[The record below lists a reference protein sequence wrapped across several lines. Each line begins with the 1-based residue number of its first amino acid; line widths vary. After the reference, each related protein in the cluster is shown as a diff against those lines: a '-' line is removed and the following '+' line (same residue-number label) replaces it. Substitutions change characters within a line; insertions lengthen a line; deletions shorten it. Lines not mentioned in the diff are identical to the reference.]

1 MTAAT
6 QSATSPTA
14 TKQKS
19 VFAIRDFRLLWI
31 GEAVSALGDQLAL
44 IALPWLALLLTGS
57 ALALGTVL
65 AVMAMPRAVFMLVG
79 GAYVDRLSPRRVM
92 LVSNAVRFVAMTL
105 LGAIVL
111 AGAAQLWMLY
121 VFALVFGVADAFF
134 YPAQTAITPELVD
147 GEQLQQA
154 NGITQGTTQF
164 TVLIG
169 PAIAGVIIAA
179 LGSSGAATG
188 TPGVTGVGIAL
199 LADGLTFLVSIAT
212 LLLIHPRRIS
222 HEAGQSSV
230 VKNIVEG
237 IRFVWHSP
245 ALRVIVLVSMGLNFL
260 IAGPLDVGLPYL
272 AYTRLPEGA
281 VAFGLIMS
289 AFGGGSLIGLIAATV
304 LPPLRP
310 AWFGTIVLVLVASSG
325 LFVAALAFASST
337 PVVLALAVMA
347 GAILGYTNVS
357 MITWTQRRI
366 PRALMGRAMSLLVF
380 ASVSLMPISIAI
392 AGVLVEISFEGLL
405 LFAGLGMTVLTLSTL
420 LSRSV
425 RQMGLVPVVDEP
437 AEEIPAANAATE
449 PALAA

>member
-1 MTAAT
+1 MTVAA
-6 QSATSPTA
+6 PV
-14 TKQKS
+14 KPRS
-19 VFAIRDFRLLWI
+19 VFAVRDFRLLWF
-31 GEAVSALGDQLAL
+31 GEAISALGDQLAL

-57 ALALGTVL
+57 AFALGTVL
-65 AVMAMPRAVFMLVG
+65 AVMAIPRAIFMLVG

-92 LVSNAVRFVAMTL
+92 LISNAVRFVAMTS

-111 AGAAQLWMLY
+111 AGVAELWMLY
-121 VFALVFGVADAFF
+121 GFALVFGVADAFF
-134 YPAQTAITPELVD
+134 YPAQTAITPELVE

-169 PAIAGVIIAA
+169 PAIAGVVIAA
-179 LGSSGAATG
+179 LGSSGAASG

-212 LLLIHPRRIS
+212 LLLIHPRQID

-237 IRFVWHSP
+237 VRFAWHSP
-245 ALRVIVLVSMGLNFL
+245 TLRVILLVSMGLNFL

-289 AFGGGSLIGLIAATV
+289 AFGGGSLIGLIAATL
-304 LPPLRP
+304 LPPLP
-310 AWFGTIVLVLVASSG
+310 PKWFGTIVITLVASSG
-325 LFVAALAFASST
+325 VFLAALAFASST
-337 PVVLALAVMA
+337 PAVLALAVIA
-347 GAILGYTNVS
+347 GAILGYSNVS

-366 PRALMGRAMSLLVF
+366 PRALMGRVMSLLVF
-380 ASVSLMPISIAI
+380 ASVALMPISIAI

-405 LFAGLGMTVLTLSTL
+405 LFAGLGMALLTLSTL

-425 RQMGLVPVVDEP
+425 RNMGLEPVVDEADEEAA
-437 AEEIPAANAATE
+437 AEMTPVE